1 MLLYGGSRPGSAVI
15 PDALERPAWRFPMS
29 GTEGSR
35 TQAGSGPATGYDPP
49 RVERVLEPGD
59 LDREVQY
66 AGPPATA
73 DGLG

>member
-1 MLLYGGSRPGSAVI
+1 
-15 PDALERPAWRFPMS
+15 MS